1 MSQHQILLLKK
12 DVNKD
17 DSEWTILNRRES
29 KNNNKNNYRNTNSIM
44 DVQHSPSNKFKYVS
58 RTIDLY
64 IDNVYKEVIDEDI
77 TNHVIN
83 NFDINPIK
91 VVELKIKA
99 IDYKAFKLTIKSND
113 RDILLNPDKWPSG
126 IVIKKIIIKIY
137 KSLCN
142 FYLFLYFPIHY
153 YI

>member
-1 MSQHQILLLKK
+1 MMSQHQILLLKK
-12 DVNKD
+12 KHVNKD

-64 IDNVYKEVIDEDI
+64 IDKVYKKVIDEDI

-99 IDYKAFKLTIKSND
+99 IDYKAFKLTIND

-126 IVIKKIIIKIY
+126 IVINK
-137 KSLCN
+137 
-142 FYLFLYFPIHY
+142 FYNRS
-153 YI
+153 